1 MSVCLRDSVC
11 LKVFVGL
18 ELFVD
23 LAMSES
29 VWVFVSLG
37 VSVSLW
43 VSVSPG
49 GVEAAKTSVVSS
61 EGEIYNIKKSIIIL
75 FFNDRQ
81 DSWKYITKNY
91 IQAGIKRS
99 FLSTNSYFKQIQFLC
114 CCVSTVHL
122 IFWSIE
128 LSSLSI
134 SIHCI
139 FRCGS
144 ISLQVTYIL
153 VLSVLCQL
161 ELFNKSCEVILNAT
175 VSIVSWLVF
184 NIIKCLLSFS
194 FHVFCCFCYLV
205 IFKTQKYYLFKGFY
219 TF

>member
-1 MSVCLRDSVC
+1 MWVCLRDSVC

-91 IQAGIKRS
+91 IQAGIYELFIDC
-99 FLSTNSYFKQIQFLC
+99 FLLNC
-114 CCVSTVHL
+114 
-122 IFWSIE
+122 
-128 LSSLSI
+128 
-134 SIHCI
+134 
-139 FRCGS
+139 
-144 ISLQVTYIL
+144 
-153 VLSVLCQL
+153 SVL
-161 ELFNKSCEVILNAT
+161 N
-175 VSIVSWLVF
+175 
-184 NIIKCLLSFS
+184 LLPEN
-194 FHVFCCFCYLV
+194 VV
-205 IFKTQKYYLFKGFY
+205 
-219 TF
+219 

>member
-1 MSVCLRDSVC
+1 MDSVC

-61 EGEIYNIKKSIIIL
+61 EGEIYNIKKSIITL

-81 DSWKYITKNY
+81 DS
-91 IQAGIKRS
+91 
-99 FLSTNSYFKQIQFLC
+99 
-114 CCVSTVHL
+114 
-122 IFWSIE
+122 
-128 LSSLSI
+128 
-134 SIHCI
+134 
-139 FRCGS
+139 
-144 ISLQVTYIL
+144 
-153 VLSVLCQL
+153 
-161 ELFNKSCEVILNAT
+161 
-175 VSIVSWLVF
+175 
-184 NIIKCLLSFS
+184 
-194 FHVFCCFCYLV
+194 
-205 IFKTQKYYLFKGFY
+205 
-219 TF
+219 